1 MAVSTRSLEQVV
13 DVETPEQVVL
23 TFTIA
28 GIGSRAAAAVV
39 DSFILLILLIASSVI
54 MGRLVSRGIH
64 HISSVESIII
74 AIYSLLTFAMI
85 WGYYVLFEA
94 LWDGQTP
101 GKRVIG
107 LRVVRDG
114 GFSITFAASAV
125 RNLTRVLDGQPIGL
139 YFVGLVSAIISPS
152 GKRLGDYAA
161 GTIVVRER
169 AVTERGAA
177 PPPIPSGGTAIA
189 TTTYLTDDEF
199 ALLDRYEQRRASLD
213 RVHAFQF
220 ESDLADRFRKRAP
233 STVATDRVFLA
244 ELWAAER
251 DARARGAAA
260 RSDTGAA
267 REQYALVAQGGERW
281 REFAARL
288 AALRRGGLAKLP
300 EQDVSDFVAR
310 YRELTTDLARLTTA
324 SRGRDTQSLWYLN
337 RLVASGHAMLYR
349 DRPIAPRSVWR
360 FITRSIPKEI
370 RRSWRPIVLAA
381 LLLYVPAV
389 VAWVAV
395 VRNPAS
401 ASSFIPPSMLD
412 RAEEGITR
420 AREGTGYIA
429 DDPLMR
435 PLISSAVISNN
446 IYVSFSAFAGGL
458 SAGILTVVAL
468 VFNGIE
474 LGGVFGLYQSKGIL
488 PLIVKFVA
496 PHSVFELTAICIA
509 GGAGFLLAAA
519 ILLPGSLTRREAL
532 IANGQRAIRLIA
544 GATLLLLCAGTL
556 EGLIS
561 PIPWWTLAQKL
572 TVSGLTAVILALYIS
587 LGWHDDDKT
596 IPGTTDGAAGA
607 APHGRSAP

>member
-28 GIGSRAAAAVV
+28 GIGSRAAATLV
-39 DSFILLILLIASSVI
+39 DSLILVLLLIASNWI
-54 MGRLVSRGIH
+54 MGSLVGRGIR
-64 HISSVESIII
+64 HISSAGSIIL
-74 AIYSLLTFAMI
+74 ALYALLTFAMI

-94 LWDGQTP
+94 IWDGQTP
-101 GKRVIG
+101 GKRMIG

-114 GFSITFAASAV
+114 GFAITFGASAV
-125 RNLTRVLDGQPIGL
+125 RNLTRALDAQPVGL
-139 YFVGLVSAIISPS
+139 YFVGLVSAVISPS

-161 GTIVVRER
+161 GTIVVSERE
-169 AVTERGAA
+169 VTERGAA
-177 PPPIPSGGTAIA
+177 PPPLPSGAAVA

-213 RVHAFQF
+213 RLHAFQF

-233 STVATDRVFLA
+233 STVATDRAFLA
-244 ELWAAER
+244 ELWATER
-251 DARARGAAA
+251 EARARGAAA

-267 REQYALVAQGGERW
+267 REQYALVAQGSERW

-288 AALRRGGLAKLP
+288 AVLRRRGLANLP

-324 SRGRDTQSLWYLN
+324 SRGRDTPSLWYLN
-337 RLVASGHAMLYR
+337 RLVASGHAMVYR
-349 DRPIAPRSVWR
+349 DRPIAPRSIWR
-360 FITRSIPKEI
+360 FITRSIPREI
-370 RRSWRPIVLAA
+370 RRSWRPIALAA

-389 VAWVAV
+389 VAWVGV
-395 VRNPAS
+395 VRDPAS
-401 ASSFIPPSMLD
+401 APSFIPSSMID
-412 RAEEGITR
+412 RAEEGVTR

-435 PLISSAVISNN
+435 PLISSGVITNN
-446 IYVSFSAFAGGL
+446 VRVSFGAFAGGL
-458 SAGILTVVAL
+458 SAGILTVLAL

-474 LGGVFGLYQSKGIL
+474 LGGVFGLYQSKGVL

-509 GGAGFLLAAA
+509 GGAGFLLAAG
-519 ILLPGSLTRREAL
+519 ILLPGPLTRREAL
-532 IANGQRAIRLIA
+532 IANGQRAIQLIA
-544 GATLLLLCAGTL
+544 GATLLLLCAGAL

-587 LGWHDDDKT
+587 LGCDDDKT
-596 IPGTTDGAAGA
+596 ISGTPDSAAGA
-607 APHGRSAP
+607 ASHGRSAS

>member
-28 GIGSRAAAAVV
+28 GIGSRAAAALV
-39 DSFILLILLIASSVI
+39 DSLILLLLFTAAGLI
-54 MGRLVSRGIH
+54 MGSLVSQGIH
-64 HISSVESIII
+64 HISSAESIIL
-74 AIYSLLTFAMI
+74 ALWFLLTFAMI

-94 LWDGQTP
+94 MWDGQTP

-114 GFSITFAASAV
+114 GFSINFAASAV
-125 RNLTRVLDGQPIGL
+125 RNVTRALDAQPVGL
-139 YFVGLVSAIISPS
+139 YFVGLISAIISPS

-177 PPPIPSGGTAIA
+177 PPPLPSGGSAIA

-199 ALLDRYEQRRASLD
+199 ALLDRYEQRRTSLD
-213 RVHAFQF
+213 RAHAYQF
-220 ESDLADRFRKRAP
+220 ESDLAARFRPRAP
-233 STVATDRVFLA
+233 STVATDRAFLA
-244 ELWAAER
+244 DLWTAER

-288 AALRRGGLAKLP
+288 AVLRREGLAKLP
-300 EQDVSDFVAR
+300 EEDVSDFVAR

-324 SRGRDTQSLWYLN
+324 SRGRDSQSLWYLN

-349 DRPIAPRSVWR
+349 DRPIAPRSIWR
-360 FITRSIPKEI
+360 FITRSIPREI
-370 RRSWRPIVLAA
+370 RRSWRPIILAA
-381 LLLYVPAV
+381 LLLYVPAI
-389 VAWVAV
+389 VAWVVV
-395 VRNPAS
+395 VRDPAS
-401 ASSFIPPSMLD
+401 APSFIPAGMLD

-435 PLISSAVISNN
+435 PLISSGVISNN
-446 IYVSFSAFAGGL
+446 IRVSFSAFAGGL
-458 SAGILTVVAL
+458 SAGILTVIAL

-496 PHSVFELTAICIA
+496 PHSVFELSAICLA

-532 IANGQRAIRLIA
+532 IANGERAIRLVA

-572 TVSGLTAVILALYIS
+572 TISGLTAVILALYIS
-587 LGWHDDDKT
+587 LGRDDET
-596 IPGTTDGAAGA
+596 IPGTTGGAAGA
-607 APHGRSAP
+607 AAHGRSAP